1 MPNESNENDLPM
13 NESSSNDDSQPTE
26 PPSGQNQEVQ
36 SSAEELARKY
46 VADQINQYYNQMA
59 QQPPQYQAYQQ
70 PVTAQQPQPSNPD
83 LWFTDPAT
91 AEANL
96 KQQLAQAVQQYV
108 QQQAMP
114 LIQNSTEVAKH
125 LSMQDPK
132 LKEAWK
138 RYGREI
144 EGLVNSPQ
152 ISPQFRASKAV
163 WDQAASLVMSRHL
176 DELVDERA
184 AQKAA
189 QMQTTATE
197 EGTLRTGTKLEA
209 GDNEALERIRNSD
222 YGKQLLDKYGTKG
235 VLNTC
240 EKAGWSL
247 DQYATMIENTGVVRH
262 PDKPDEWKNP
272 NLVRDY
278 KP

>member
-1 MPNESNENDLPM
+1 M
-13 NESSSNDDSQPTE
+13 
-26 PPSGQNQEVQ
+26 Q

-46 VADQINQYYNQMA
+46 VADQINAYYNQMA

-70 PVTAQQPQPSNPD
+70 PVTAQQPPASNPD

-96 KQQLAQAVQQYV
+96 RQQLSQAVQQYV

-114 LIQNSTEVAKH
+114 IIQNSTEVAKH
-125 LSMQDPK
+125 LSMQDPQMK
-132 LKEAWK
+132 DAWK
-138 RYGREI
+138 RYGKEI
-144 EGLVNSPQ
+144 ESLVNSPQ

-184 AQKAA
+184 AKKAA
-189 QMQTTATE
+189 EMQSTATE
-197 EGTLRTGTKLEA
+197 EGTLKTATKLDA
-209 GDNEALERIRNSD
+209 SKSDAIERIRSSD
-222 YGKQLLDKYGTKG
+222 YGKQLLDKYGTQG
-235 VLNTC
+235 LLNTC

-247 DQYATMIENTGVVRH
+247 DQYATMVENTSVVRH
-262 PDKPDEWKNP
+262 PDKPDEWTNP
-272 NLVRDY
+272 NLVRDI
-278 KP
+278 K